1 LFAIVPG
8 ATGTVKSPRETWDVG
23 AVIPVG
29 SADDPR
35 LAVYTR
41 LTDAEHRRALEASEG
56 TFVVEGV
63 TAIRRALTSRY
74 TVRSVLVT
82 PAKRV
87 VLEPALADSAVDVYV
102 VDQAVMNGVAGFDLH
117 RGAVALAV
125 RRPLDDVGTVTASAR
140 RVAVLESL
148 NDHENLGAV
157 ARSGAALGID
167 ALVLD
172 PTCAD
177 PFYRRCVRV
186 SMGEILHL
194 DLARADPWPDALGVL
209 RDAGFALVALTPAEP
224 TDDIDTV
231 AARVAGRRIAVILGA
246 EGPGLSAGVLATVD
260 HRARIPMRAGA
271 DSLNVG
277 HAAAIAFHVLR

>member
-1 LFAIVPG
+1 MA
-8 ATGTVKSPRETWDVG
+8 
-23 AVIPVG
+23 AVIPVR

-35 LAVYTR
+35 LAAYTR
-41 LTDAEHRRALEASEG
+41 LTDAEHRRALESSAG

-63 TAIRRALTSRY
+63 TAIRRAFASRY

-82 PAKRV
+82 PAKRAM
-87 VLEPALADSAVDVYV
+87 LAPELADSAADVYV
-102 VDQAVMNGVAGFDLH
+102 VDQDVMNGVAGFDLH
-117 RGAVALAV
+117 RGAVAVAARQPLA
-125 RRPLDDVGTVTASAR
+125 DVATVADGAR
-140 RVAVLESL
+140 RVAVLEGL

-157 ARSGAALGID
+157 ARSAAALGID

-186 SMGEILHL
+186 SMGEVLHL
-194 DLARADPWPDALGVL
+194 DLARAEQWPGALGVL

-224 TDDIDTV
+224 ADDIDTV
-231 AARVAGRRIAVILGA
+231 AARVRGRRIAVILGA
-246 EGPGLSAGVLATVD
+246 EGPGLSVGALAAAD
-260 HRARIPMRAGA
+260 RRARIPMRAGA